1 MSAPRSASALAAA
14 LPHGCVYW
22 AAGVAFAAAALGLTI
37 VAPPAPR
44 LVWNASASAPIGLYW
59 VRPRA
64 RLARGAMVIARTP
77 EPFRR
82 LAAERRYLA
91 ENVPLV
97 KRVAA
102 LPGDHICARGAI
114 VSING
119 KAAARRLRQDAAGRP
134 MPLWEGCRTLRTGQV
149 FLLMADVPG
158 SFDGRYFGPTDR
170 AGVIGRASPL
180 WTR

>member
-1 MSAPRSASALAAA
+1 MWGFAAA
-14 LPHGCVYW
+14 LPQGCVYW
-22 AAGVAFAAAALGLTI
+22 AVGVTCATAALGLTI

-44 LVWNASASAPIGLYW
+44 LVWNASASAPVGLYW

-77 EPFRR
+77 EPWRR
-82 LAAERRYLA
+82 LAAVRRYLPA
-91 ENVPLV
+91 NVPLV
-97 KRVAA
+97 KRVVG
-102 LPGDHICARGAI
+102 LSGDRICAQGAI
-114 VSING
+114 VLING
-119 KAAARRLRQDAAGRP
+119 EVAARRLFRDAAGRP
-134 MPLWEGCRTLRTGQV
+134 MPLWEGCRTLGKAQV

-170 AGVIGRASPL
+170 ADVIGSARPL